1 MSHGIY
7 MDVHVP
13 AAITDGLRRAG
24 IDVLTAQDD
33 GTTRFTDE
41 DLLHRATQHG
51 RLLFT
56 QDEDLL
62 KIAAV
67 WQLQSRMFSGIVY
80 AHQLGPGNWSDHR
93 RFDAAVP
100 LCGAGRS
107 PQPRPLPS
115 SSMTLIERGVCH
127 ESRLY

>member
-1 MSHGIY
+1 

-33 GTTRFTDE
+33 GAARFTDE
-41 DLLHRATQHG
+41 DLLHRATQRG

-80 AHQLGPGNWSDHR
+80 AHQLGPGIGRIIEDLALLSLCAEQDEVLNR
-93 RFDAAVP
+93 VLYLP
-100 LCGAGRS
+100 L
-107 PQPRPLPS
+107 
-115 SSMTLIERGVCH
+115 V
-127 ESRLY
+127 